1 MSDKV
6 LIGQIVAQSAH
17 DYAVPNLIQSDAL
30 PQIQDRTE
38 AEAAIDRVV
47 KQSSRLHSE
56 RVWAGVFGILGLVL
70 GGIAAALM
78 VPEAKEV
85 VGPAAPIWAAMLGSV
100 ASGLAGGAA
109 LVSKATDQRTTR

>member
-6 LIGQIVAQSAH
+6 LIGRLVAQAAQNYST
-17 DYAVPNLIQSDAL
+17 PMLIASDAL
-30 PQIQDRTE
+30 PQIADRTE
-38 AEAAIDRVV
+38 AEAAINQVV
-47 KQSSRLHSE
+47 KQSTPMHSE

-78 VPEAKEV
+78 VPEAKEAF
-85 VGPAAPIWAAMLGSV
+85 GPSAPIWAAMLGSV

-109 LVSKATDQRTTR
+109 LASKASDKRPTR